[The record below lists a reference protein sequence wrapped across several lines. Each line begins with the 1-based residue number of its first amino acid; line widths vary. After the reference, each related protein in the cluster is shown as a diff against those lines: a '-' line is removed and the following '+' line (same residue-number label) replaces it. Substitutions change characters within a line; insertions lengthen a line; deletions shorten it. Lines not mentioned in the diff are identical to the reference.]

1 MFPDQNE
8 ASLSW
13 EEPVDEVAPDIRMT
27 NEARFNRTFRQS
39 REEESQLRSVTASC
53 WSYLNDGT
61 ILQGYVFLRFRVI
74 SSSMTRNFAPPIK
87 TSRGR
92 IHLRRCSASPSSLGS
107 QRIRLR
113 IDPIRPWS
121 RMVLLQH
128 DKGRR
133 PEAKSGGR
141 EELPLGEGAYGRLK
155 TGVSL

>member
-121 RMVLLQH
+121 RWSCYSMTKVA
-128 DKGRR
+128 DPK
-133 PEAKSGGR
+133 PSR
-141 EELPLGEGAYGRLK
+141 EGEKNFLWGKAHMGA
-155 TGVSL
+155 